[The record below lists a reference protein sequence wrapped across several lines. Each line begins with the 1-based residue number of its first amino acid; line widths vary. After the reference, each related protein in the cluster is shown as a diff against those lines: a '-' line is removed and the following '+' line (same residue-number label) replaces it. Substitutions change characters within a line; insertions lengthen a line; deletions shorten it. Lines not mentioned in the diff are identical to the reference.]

1 MAAYVVKVAEA
12 EGAIHLDGIIA
23 HIRILWGRAGPDLA
37 SAPPLNGPQRWLPH
51 TV

>member
-1 MAAYVVKVAEA
+1 MAAHFVKIAEA
-12 EGAIHLDGIIA
+12 EGAIHLGGIIA

-37 SAPPLNGPQRWLPH
+37 SAAVQRAAKVASH